1 MLKKTLTS
9 IPPDLRQE
17 GEEMTDFEKALEIMD
32 ERFGRDRMISLATS
46 VNDLPSVREVN
57 GYYRDGSFYII
68 THALSGKMR
77 QIDQNPRVAIS
88 GEWFS
93 AHGLAEDLGHVL
105 KEENRALIS
114 TLRQVFSSWYHN
126 GHVDESDPNTC
137 ILRICLTDGVLWKD
151 GVQYRMDFD
160 GRILLS

>member
-1 MLKKTLTS
+1 
-9 IPPDLRQE
+9 
-17 GEEMTDFEKALEIMD
+17 MTERKKALAIMD

-46 VNDLPSVREVN
+46 VDDLPSVRDVN

-77 QIDQNPRVAIS
+77 QIAVNPRVAVS

-93 AHGLAEDLGHVL
+93 GHGLAEDLGHVL
-105 KEENRALIS
+105 KEENRELIS

-126 GHVDESDPNTC
+126 GHVDEADPNTC
-137 ILRICLTDGVLWKD
+137 LLRVKLTDAVLWKD
-151 GVQYRMDFD
+151 GTRYAIDFT
-160 GRILLS
+160 RPCK

>member
-1 MLKKTLTS
+1 
-9 IPPDLRQE
+9 
-17 GEEMTDFEKALEIMD
+17 MTERKKALAIMD

-46 VNDLPSVREVN
+46 VDDLPSVRDVN

-77 QIDQNPRVAIS
+77 QIAVNPRVAVS

-93 AHGLAEDLGHVL
+93 GHGLAEDLGHVL
-105 KEENRALIS
+105 KEENRELIS

-126 GHVDESDPNTC
+126 SHVDEAAPNTC
-137 ILRICLTDGVLWKD
+137 LLRVKLTDAVLWKD
-151 GVQYRMDFD
+151 GTRYAIDFT
-160 GRILLS
+160 RPCK